1 MKKLGFS
8 TRQIHSDGHQKPEQ
22 AHVMPIVQTATFYF
36 NTPEEGAKLFAGE
49 AEGNIYSRIGNPTV
63 KRLEQTIAVLEE
75 GESALAFGSG
85 MAAINSTLLA
95 LFQKGD
101 HLVADPTL
109 YGPTVPLLDEELY
122 RHGIE
127 TSFADMSHPEAVR
140 AAIRPETKALY
151 FETPSN
157 PTLKI
162 IDIRAMV
169 DIAREHGLLTILD
182 NTFATPYF
190 QRPLTLGVDIVIHS
204 ATKFL
209 NGHGDVVA
217 GMVVTRDGKLMERI
231 HDYRTRTG
239 AILGP
244 MDAFLVLRG
253 LKTLSLRM
261 ERHQQNAMRIADFL
275 NGHPKVTRVYYPGL
289 PDCQGYDVARKQMS
303 GFSSLIAFEVEGG
316 LEAGKRLM
324 QSVKIFTLAVSLGS
338 IDSLI
343 QHPASMTHACM
354 SPDEREKG
362 GVTDGL
368 IRLSVGVEDI
378 ADLLSGLEEG
388 LEVI

>member
-1 MKKLGFS
+1 LIDGGQEREMKTLGFT
-8 TRQIHSDGHQKPEQ
+8 TRQIHADGHQKPEQ
-22 AHVMPIVQTATFYF
+22 AHVMPIVQTAAFYF
-36 NTPEEGAKLFAGE
+36 NTPEEGKRLFTGE
-49 AEGNIYSRIGNPTV
+49 AAGNIYTRVGNPTV
-63 KRLEQTIAVLEE
+63 MRLEKTIASLEE
-75 GESALAFGSG
+75 GKHALAFSSG
-85 MAAINSTLLA
+85 MAAINSMLLA

-101 HLVADPTL
+101 HIVSDPTL
-109 YGPTVPLLDEELY
+109 YGTTIPLLNEELH

-127 TSFADMSHPEAVR
+127 TSFVDMSNPEAVT
-140 AAIRPETKALY
+140 AAIRPETIALY
-151 FETPSN
+151 FETPAN

-169 DIAREHGLLTILD
+169 ELGAQYDVLTILD

-190 QRPLTLGVDIVIHS
+190 QRPLSLGVDLVVHS

-217 GMVVTRDGKLMERI
+217 GAVVTNSDQLSQRI
-231 HDYRTRTG
+231 CDYRTRTG

-244 MDAFLVLRG
+244 MDAFLVSRG

-261 ERHQQNAMRIADFL
+261 DRHQQNAMLIADFL
-275 NGHPKVTRVYYPGL
+275 DKHQKVVNVYYPGL
-289 PDCQGYDVARKQMS
+289 PASQGHNIALNQMS
-303 GFSSLIAFEVEGG
+303 GFSSLISFEVAGG

-324 QSVKIFTLAVSLGS
+324 KSVELFTLAVSLGS

-354 SPDEREKG
+354 SPVERQKG
-362 GVTDGL
+362 ATMIHRDQL
-368 IRLSVGVEDI
+368 IAFPMG
-378 ADLLSGLEEG
+378 
-388 LEVI
+388 